1 MPAAMRG
8 EGRAKSAGSRAKKA
22 PPKEQRRPPPPP
34 PRGGQVAGKLRAAEG
49 ALPPH
54 LAIAGAGSV
63 LAIALI
69 VTLATG
75 HRLQRMIHAAQHGVA
90 VQMAAAGFK
99 VGHVHVQGA
108 SSMAAPDI
116 AAAASYAQGQ
126 PILDLDLEA
135 LRSRIQQVGW
145 VKSAKVVRLLPDTL
159 IIGVTERNRMAVWQH
174 AGQSYV
180 VDNEGRLAPEANPA
194 LFPDLPLIVG
204 DGAPQAAQAVLAELH
219 TRPEL
224 MARVEALVRVD
235 DRRWDLNLKGG
246 GLVQLP
252 AEGEEAALLRLD
264 QMQAR
269 QHILDLALDRIDL
282 RNSDETAVRLKGAPL
297 TSSAPTTIQGA

>member
-1 MPAAMRG
+1 MPAAVRG

-22 PPKEQRRPPPPP
+22 PPKEQRRAPP
-34 PRGGQVAGKLRAAEG
+34 PRSGQVAGKLRAAEG

-54 LAIAGAGSV
+54 LALAGAGLV

-75 HRLQRMIHAAQHGVA
+75 HRLQRMIHAVQHGAA
-90 VQMAAAGFK
+90 VQMAGAGFK
-99 VGHVHVQGA
+99 IGHVHVQGA
-108 SSMAAPDI
+108 SPMATPDI
-116 AAAASYAQGQ
+116 AAAAAYAQGQ
-126 PILDLDLEA
+126 PILDLDLGV
-135 LRSRIQQVGW
+135 LRAHIEQVGW
-145 VKSAKVVRLLPDTL
+145 VKSARIVRLLPDTL

-204 DGAPQAAQAVLAELH
+204 EGAPQAAQAILAELH
-219 TRPEL
+219 SRPDL
-224 MARVEALVRVD
+224 APRVEALVRVD
-235 DRRWDLNLKGG
+235 GRRWDLNLKGG
-246 GLVQLP
+246 GLIQLP

-269 QHILDLALDRIDL
+269 QHILDLALARIDL
-282 RNSDETAVRLKGAPL
+282 RNPDETAVRLKGAPPP
-297 TSSAPTTIQGA
+297 SSPPTAIQGA